1 MKTFCLAR
9 EVFLKMM
16 QAEIARLQGVKI
28 GTVLTGSHCT
38 IPEVIPQ
45 LKRLRD
51 EGALIYPIFSYTVS
65 EVNNRFYQVEDLKK
79 QIGEITN
86 QPLIESIVE
95 AEPIGPQKLLD
106 VIVVAPATGN
116 TIAKLANGI
125 VDTPALM
132 AVKAQLRNLRPVV
145 IAISTNDA
153 LGVNARNIGMLI
165 NMKNIYFVPFRQ
177 DNPLVKANSL
187 VADMEQI
194 ADTIICALQG
204 KQIQP
209 VLLGPL

>member
-1 MKTFCLAR
+1 MK
-9 EVFLKMM
+9 
-16 QAEIARLQGVKI
+16 QAEKARLLGVKI

-51 EGALIYPIFSYTVS
+51 EGATIYPILSYTVDG
-65 EVNNRFYQVEDLKK
+65 VDNRFYQVEDLKK
-79 QIGEITN
+79 EIGGITDQAFIN
-86 QPLIESIVE
+86 SIVG

-106 VIVVAPATGN
+106 VVVVAPATGN

-125 VDTPALM
+125 VDSPALM

-153 LGVNARNIGMLI
+153 LGVNAKNIGMLI

-177 DNPLVKANSL
+177 DNPQAKANSL
-187 VADMEQI
+187 VAEMEQI
-194 ADTIICALQG
+194 ADTIVCALQG